1 MSASSLPDG
10 LLLLLS
16 IAWLEHTF
24 NKQGLKP
31 EGASPQPLKR
41 HGLRRAKALL
51 CHDQGRGGF
60 RLRMQIDGN
69 CNIIPTTIIAS
80 GFKKFDENT

>member
-1 MSASSLPDG
+1 MSVSSLPDG

-51 CHDQGRGGF
+51 CQGFPMLAEKGIAKGG
-60 RLRMQIDGN
+60 
-69 CNIIPTTIIAS
+69 
-80 GFKKFDENT
+80 